1 MKFKKNKGF
10 TLLEVIVTS
19 AILLAVTPMLLAI
32 IVNIQENT
40 LFNIASS
47 VQRSSDSSGLARIGR
62 VINSSSKFIA
72 RNIDITTEIPPS
84 GAIGTPA
91 SISQFYLKA
100 LDIPSSYSFG
110 GVTYRPLD
118 ITSRVLPVYDPS
130 GTFSPT
136 NITQTT
142 TQNAF
147 NPINVGNSL
156 MNITIEDYITYPY
169 TVNGGYS
176 STSTFKKRFPLYQIH
191 YFYLVQSNNPQFG
204 IRRNN
209 VDTSMNGKSLLL
221 VEWKSQYLLD
231 YTELNSFFSCTVPC
245 GFGPALTSNVM
256 LTNFRNSITNGNVKP
271 DFMPNIPIAGIIK
284 QSETAYITTG
294 ASANTPIGFSLAG
307 ATAST
312 NATSPGGL
320 TGPEY
325 GTGGIPMQSIENVL
339 RYPSSGGDTAYGI
352 AANNYSQTGGKV
364 ATGSITDDNR
374 RVPFFKTT
382 VDGDVNTSLPT
393 PLNGFPHGFEVM
405 LSGTSGSTKVFIRLN
420 SWATAKGVSSYNP
433 SMITFQGKN

>member
-72 RNIDITTEIPPS
+72 RNITGTATAPITELPPTQ
-84 GAIGTPA
+84 AQIDAPD
-91 SISQFYLKA
+91 SISRFYLKA
-100 LDIPSSYSFG
+100 LNIPSTYTSG
-110 GVTYRPLD
+110 GITYRPLN
-118 ITSRVLPVYDPS
+118 ITSRILPVYDSS

-136 NITQTT
+136 NITKTVS
-142 TQNAF
+142 QNAF
-147 NPINVGNSL
+147 NPLNIGNSI
-156 MNITIEDYITYPY
+156 MNITIEDYLTYPY
-169 TVNGGYS
+169 NQNGS
-176 STSTFKKRFPLYQIH
+176 WVATSHLKKRFPLYQIH

-204 IRRNN
+204 IRRNT
-209 VDTSMNGKSLLL
+209 VDQTMNGKNLIL

-231 YTELNSFFSCTVPC
+231 YTELNNFLGCTSTC
-245 GFGPALTSNVM
+245 GFGVALDSNSM
-256 LTNFRNSITNGNVKP
+256 LTQFINNVSINRNVKP
-271 DFMPNIPIAGIIK
+271 DFMPNIPVVGIIN
-284 QSETAYITTG
+284 QSETTYPAT
-294 ASANTPIGFSLAG
+294 TPIGFPLSG

-312 NATSPGGL
+312 IVASPGDL
-320 TGPEY
+320 TGTEY
-325 GTGGIPMQSIENVL
+325 GTGALPMETIENVL
-339 RYPSSGGDTAYGI
+339 RYPSSAGDTAYGI
-352 AANNYSQTGGKV
+352 AANNYNQDTAKNV
-364 ATGSITDDNR
+364 LPGSITDEAR
-374 RVPFFKTT
+374 RVPFFKDT
-382 VDGDVNTSLPT
+382 VPNSKQD
-393 PLNGFPHGFEVM
+393 GFPHGFEVM